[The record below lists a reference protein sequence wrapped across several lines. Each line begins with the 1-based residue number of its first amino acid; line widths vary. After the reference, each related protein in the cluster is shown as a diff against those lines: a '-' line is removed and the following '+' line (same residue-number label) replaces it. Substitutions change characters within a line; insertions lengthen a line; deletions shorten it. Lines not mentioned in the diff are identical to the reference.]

1 MSNPIIRITHEE
13 AASSHVDDLIK
24 RQMSMRGDPGVTRH
38 SARRWY
44 YQSWFIF
51 MIVGFIGAMCAWGVT
66 EPWFNDYEYTQ
77 GVVSDLDYGFTP
89 DATDKDLVLPLV
101 SGHLKVNGEEIVLLQ
116 QTRELLPDGTTRKL
130 THEALKNGDT
140 AGFYVEYKE
149 TPSEEIS
156 LCVFVVRAPPPAPAG
171 EKPMTLRAMAK
182 RSTMVGLLL
191 FSIVAGFIGFFIGAA
206 DGIVC
211 RLPRRAF
218 LSGLVGLFVGVVGGL
233 VSGVIANI
241 VYQPLTQ
248 WALSHGGETGG
259 LSTAGFGI
267 QMLGRTLA
275 WGLAGM
281 TMGLGQGI
289 ALRSQRLIAYGF
301 IGGIVGGL
309 LGGLFFDPVD
319 IILLGTDKPS
329 AHVSRLVGL
338 GIIGLSVG
346 AMIGVVELLARDAWL
361 QMTQGPL
368 KGKEFLIFKDVM
380 HAGSSP
386 RSDLYLFNDPQIAEQ
401 HMVIRAVGED
411 CEVETKQPATHP
423 VLINGRAVKR
433 ARLKHGDTVALG
445 NTQFVFQK
453 RKN

>member
-24 RQMSMRGDPGVTRH
+24 RQMSLRGDPGVTRDT
-38 SARRWY
+38 ARSWY
-44 YQSWFIF
+44 YQSWFLF
-51 MIVGFIGAMCAWGVT
+51 MIVGFIGAMCAWALT
-66 EPWFNDYEYTQ
+66 EPWYNDYEYTQ
-77 GVVSDLDYGFTP
+77 GVVTDLDYNFTP
-89 DATDKDLVLPLV
+89 DSANKDEVLPLV
-101 SGHLKVNGEEIVLLQ
+101 SGHLKVNGESIVLLQ
-116 QTRELLPDGTTRKL
+116 ATRELLPDGSTHKL
-130 THEALKNGDT
+130 GHDLLKNGET
-140 AGFYVEYKE
+140 AGFYVDFKE
-149 TPSEEIS
+149 TPTEEIS
-156 LCVFVVRAPPPAPAG
+156 ICNFVVRSPPPAASG

-182 RSTMVGLLL
+182 RSNTIGLLL

-211 RLPRRAF
+211 RLPRRAI
-218 LSGLVGLFVGVVGGL
+218 LSGFVGLFVGLVGGL

-241 VYQPLTQ
+241 VYQPLTT
-248 WALSHGGETGG
+248 WALSQGGEAGG
-259 LSTAGFGI
+259 LSTTGFGI

-329 AHVSRLVGL
+329 AHISRLVGL

-386 RSDLYLFNDPQIAEQ
+386 RSDLYLFNDPRIAEQ

-411 CEVETKQPATHP
+411 CEVEAKNPASHP

-445 NTQFVFQK
+445 GTQFVFQK
-453 RKN
+453 RKS